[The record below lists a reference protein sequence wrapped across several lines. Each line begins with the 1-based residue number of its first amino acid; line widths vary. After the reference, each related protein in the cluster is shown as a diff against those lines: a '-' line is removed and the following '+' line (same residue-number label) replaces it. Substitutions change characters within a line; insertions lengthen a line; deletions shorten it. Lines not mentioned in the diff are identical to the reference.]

1 MEPNQIGI
9 KIEGAKEGV
18 IFFLLSTQ
26 NYDQKVDQRWRQN
39 KQNKKC
45 LGYPMVSSHP
55 TVSSHGQAGEDQK
68 ADGDHLVI
76 KKNTIYLFAIIAN
89 GLFEKR
95 EKTHKASLKLMFPK
109 NRWSHDW
116 SRLVNLKW
124 FDGCF
129 DFFEL
134 VSNHCAT

>member
-1 MEPNQIGI
+1 
-9 KIEGAKEGV
+9 
-18 IFFLLSTQ
+18 
-26 NYDQKVDQRWRQN
+26 
-39 KQNKKC
+39 
-45 LGYPMVSSHP
+45 MVSSHP
-55 TVSSHGQAGEDQK
+55 TVSSHGPAGEDEK

-89 GLFEKR
+89 GFFEKR

>member
-1 MEPNQIGI
+1 
-9 KIEGAKEGV
+9 
-18 IFFLLSTQ
+18 
-26 NYDQKVDQRWRQN
+26 
-39 KQNKKC
+39 
-45 LGYPMVSSHP
+45 
-55 TVSSHGQAGEDQK
+55 
-68 ADGDHLVI
+68 
-76 KKNTIYLFAIIAN
+76 
-89 GLFEKR
+89 
-95 EKTHKASLKLMFPK
+95 MFQK